1 MDKLLIQLAGLLTP
15 GPGDNQVNIPTTA
28 SGEGLSADMVLAN
41 GLNLVYFLAG
51 AVAVIVIIVGGILF
65 ATSAGNAANV
75 TKAKNMILYAVV
87 GLVIVLAAFAIT
99 NFVNGRFS

>member
-1 MDKLLIQLAGLLTP
+1 MNKLFVQFSGLISASDAG
-15 GPGDNQVNIPTTA
+15 IPA
-28 SGEGLSADMVLAN
+28 VSADNVLAN
-41 GLNLVYFLAG
+41 GLNIVYFLA
-51 AVAVIVIIVGGILF
+51 AVVAVIVIIIGGLLF

-99 NFVNGRFS
+99 NFVSGRFN